1 MPQSMVKLDC
11 QYKTLK
17 PTEGLSESIR
27 PNLESAS
34 WRKARRKKILPADF
48 SGNITPPIVGK
59 RGEPGNPAA
68 IRGYFKR
75 CCLCL

>member
-48 SGNITPPIVGK
+48 SGNITPP
-59 RGEPGNPAA
+59 
-68 IRGYFKR
+68 F
-75 CCLCL
+75 